1 MGGEMILI
9 QNGSIMDGTAAPV
22 FTGHVLIE
30 NGLIRAILKVNGK
43 PPQADRV
50 IDASGLAIA
59 PGFIDMHSH
68 SDWLLP
74 SPEHPGLIKNL
85 LEQGITTVVGG
96 NCGFSPAPL
105 TANSVKLLEE
115 SPLRSIIELP
125 LDYTWRSMA
134 GFLDHVERTEPV
146 VNMAELVGHSTVR
159 FASSNTV
166 RGQMPPDEMNA
177 CLDSLRQ
184 SFDEGACGLSFG
196 LGYEPGMYSPL
207 DEIAAFSSVAEKAG
221 KPVTVHLKALSKIS
235 PTYPATYLKPH
246 NLRALKEM
254 LDIARATG
262 CRLQLSHF
270 IFVGRNSWSTAGR
283 GIQMVDDARRD
294 GVDVM
299 VDAFPYT
306 CGNTTINVV
315 LPYWFLSMGADGYT
329 SFWARLRLRVE
340 LETGFRL
347 VGFMYHDFQV
357 MDIAVEG
364 WEDLNG
370 LRITEIAKKWG
381 KSPFDTFLTLSE
393 KSGGETLM
401 LFHTYS
407 GEPGREDV
415 IESVLAHESCLFET
429 DSILRKNGYPN
440 PAGLGTFPRVLGLY
454 ARDKKLF
461 EMTEAIARMTYKSAE
476 RFGITDRGVLA
487 PGKAADIVIF
497 DPEKVSDSPPVGSE
511 PAKRPK
517 GIQQVFV
524 NGTQVVEEGAYIE
537 GAAAGRVLRL

>member
-1 MGGEMILI
+1 MESTRTLIL
-9 QNGSIMDGTAAPV
+9 NGSIIDGRGTPA
-22 FTGHVLIE
+22 FTGHVIIE
-30 NGLIRAILKVNGK
+30 NDLISAILKVNGK
-43 PPQADRV
+43 PPQAGRV
-50 IDASGLAIA
+50 IDASGRAVA

-74 SPEHPGLIKNL
+74 SPKHPELMKSLI
-85 LEQGITTVVGG
+85 EQGITTVVGG

-105 TANSVKLLEE
+105 TAGSIKLLEE
-115 SPLRSIIELP
+115 SPLQSIIEFP
-125 LDYTWRSMA
+125 LDYTWRSMR
-134 GFLDHVERTEPV
+134 GFLDHVERTNPV
-146 VNMAELVGHSTVR
+146 VNMAEVVGHSTVR
-159 FASSNTV
+159 FASSNV
-166 RGQMPPDEMNA
+166 LRGPMPPDELNT

-184 SFDEGACGLSFG
+184 SFDEGACGVSFG

-207 DEIAAFSSVAEKAG
+207 EEIAAFSSIAAEAG
-221 KPVTVHLKALSKIS
+221 KPVTVHLKALSRIS

-262 CRLQLSHF
+262 CKLQLSHF
-270 IFVGRNSWSTAGR
+270 IFVGRKSWSTAAR
-283 GIQMVDDARRD
+283 GIEMVDEARRD

-299 VDAFPYT
+299 IDAFPYT

-315 LPYWFLSMGADGYT
+315 LPYWFLAMGDDGYRN
-329 SFWARLRLRVE
+329 FWARLRLRAE

-357 MDIAVEG
+357 MDAAVEG

-381 KSPFDTFLTLSE
+381 KSPFDTLLILSE

-407 GEPGREDV
+407 GEPGHEAV
-415 IESVLAHESCLFET
+415 IESVLAHEACLFEA
-429 DSILRKNGYPN
+429 DVILRETGYPN

-461 EMTEAIARMTYKSAE
+461 ELTEAIARMTSRSAE
-476 RFGITDRGVLA
+476 RFGIKDRGVLA
-487 PGKAADIVIF
+487 PGRAADIVIF
-497 DPEKVSDSPPVGSE
+497 DPERINDSPPADPE
-511 PAKRPK
+511 PAKKPD
-517 GIQQVFV
+517 GIEQVFL
-524 NGTQVVEEGAYIE
+524 NGTQVVEEGTYID
-537 GAAAGRVLRL
+537 GTAAGRVLRL